1 MKLNWQTERI
11 LGMHFD
17 MGRITVI
24 YSKQFTKPCPL
35 KSLSDCGT
43 ELSDNLY
50 PALDPFRPRIMIGM
64 RFTPYM

>member
-1 MKLNWQTERI
+1 
-11 LGMHFD
+11 MHFD